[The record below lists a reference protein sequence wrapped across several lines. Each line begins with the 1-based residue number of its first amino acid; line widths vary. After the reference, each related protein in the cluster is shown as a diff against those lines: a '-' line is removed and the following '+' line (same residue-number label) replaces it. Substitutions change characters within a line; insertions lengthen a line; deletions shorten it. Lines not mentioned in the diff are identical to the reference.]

1 MPAKNRPYERSGQ
14 FILFKKLESDH
25 LSELWRAGTI
35 EDNRLGPIVALRR
48 FTSGDRKAL
57 VEAATGARDIVPLL
71 SGTSFVRDQIIDV
84 SPDGV
89 PYMAHEYGGGR
100 SLRHVIDRARGGAA
114 GAPHPLPLDQAI
126 VIAEKVALSIDTIG
140 NLKFH
145 GNRLAHGSL
154 IPQLIWIS
162 EEGEIRVAGQQLG
175 KGIVSSLKTLAIGA
189 ELGRY
194 FAPEYQASGQ
204 PSKSS
209 EVYSLGAILYLVVT
223 GQEPPDPVGAS
234 AFQQTVR
241 TARQMGGADIPSDI
255 RDILDKSLTLD
266 PAARYGSPGEMKQA
280 LSALESSGHYSATTF
295 NLAFY
300 LSNLLK
306 KELEGEALERDR
318 ESKVNLLAYED
329 SAVWTPGA
337 AAAAVPAPTGAPSPL
352 SAPAPRRKSGMLA
365 VVAAIIVVGGAAA
378 FFAFRPK
385 ASAGDP
391 APMVSS
397 PKAPAPTPAQQL
409 AAEPIVAAAV
419 PSGVSSTAT
428 APATTST
435 AMGTTTATAVD
446 EAARKAAFEAEVK
459 KRMQAE
465 MLKLQSDFNKTQPIK
480 PTAPP
485 PSVASRVAAAPAP
498 TPAPSSTTNAVEDH
512 APSASLLDQQRRDSL
527 RQQETPTATPTESVA
542 SAAATQTVPVAAATP
557 APPAAVETREGDLVD
572 IKDVDSVPQPL
583 RPIAP
588 QYPPVAVRQKMG
600 GNVIVT
606 ALISETG
613 EVVDVRVLR
622 GAPMGMSEA
631 AVRAVRSVQ
640 FSPAMKDGKRVK
652 TWRPI
657 PIIFNIAK

>member
-1 MPAKNRPYERSGQ
+1 MPAKNRPYEKFGQ

-25 LSELWRAGTI
+25 LSELWRAASL

-48 FTSGDRKAL
+48 FTGGERKAL

-89 PYMAHEYGGGR
+89 PYIAHEYGGGR

-145 GNRLAHGSL
+145 GNRLAHGTL

-162 EEGEIRVAGQQLG
+162 EEGEIRVAGQQMG
-175 KGIVSSLKTLAIGA
+175 KGIVSSLKTIAIGA

-223 GQEPPDPVGAS
+223 GQEPPDPVGGS
-234 AFQQTVR
+234 VFQQTIR
-241 TARQMGGADIPSDI
+241 AARQMGGGDIPSDI
-255 RDILDKSLTLD
+255 RAILDKSLTLD
-266 PAARYGSPGEMKQA
+266 PAARYAGPGEMKQA
-280 LSALESSGHYSATTF
+280 LSALESSGRYSATTF

-318 ESKVNLLAYED
+318 ESKVNLSVYED

-337 AAAAVPAPTGAPSPL
+337 AAAPIPAPAGAPPL
-352 SAPAPRRKSGMLA
+352 SFPPPRRKSGMLA

-385 ASAGDP
+385 PSAGEP
-391 APMVSS
+391 APVVSR

-409 AAEPIVAAAV
+409 AAEPTAAAV
-419 PSGVSSTAT
+419 PSRASSTAT

-435 AMGTTTATAVD
+435 ATGTTTATAMD

-459 KRMQAE
+459 KRLQAE

-485 PSVASRVAAAPAP
+485 PSVASRVAAAPPP
-498 TPAPSSTTNAVEDH
+498 TPAPSSTATAVEDH
-512 APSASLLDQQRRDSL
+512 APSASQLDQQRRDSL
-527 RQQETPTATPTESVA
+527 RQQETATATPTESVA

-557 APPAAVETREGDLVD
+557 PPPAAVGTREGDLVD
-572 IKDVDSVPQPL
+572 IEDVDSVPQPL

-588 QYPPVAVRQKMG
+588 QYPPLALRQKMG

-613 EVVDVRVLR
+613 AVLDVQVLR

-631 AVRAVRSVQ
+631 AVRAVRSAQ